1 MAKMR
6 VYELAREIGMESKE
20 LLTKIRQ
27 IGLEVKSHSSMLSE
41 EEVAIVRQKLAG
53 ASEESAVGQSRP
65 KVIRRRAR
73 PQEPPAEEKPEKP
86 VEEARVVEG
95 PPKVEPK
102 PRLKLKIIRRP
113 KKKEREEAPPEKAVA
128 RAPEGPPS
136 EAPTPK
142 APEEA
147 KKIEETKAEEP
158 KPTKPEPTKPRVV
171 DMTEHREYA
180 RVVKRAEPQ
189 AKVVKKAPAPP
200 PKGPRPA
207 APVAKAAPQPAPV
220 EEKGKKKSKRTV
232 EGLELGAPRKK
243 TKKRAARPKSEVS
256 ELKEGLELLE
266 LERELEKAPLEEVA
280 SEGMPSEVT
289 EHPEAP
295 KEKGKK
301 GKTKEAKEP
310 KEAPAPPK
318 VVKKKIKI
326 YESIQVGELA
336 KQMGVKAP
344 ELIRKL
350 MELGVMATVN
360 QSIDYET
367 AALVASEFGHEV
379 ERAGIQEEDLLRYE
393 PPKPEELKP
402 RPPVVTVMGHVDH
415 GKTSLLDAIRKTD
428 VVAREAGGITQ
439 HIGAYFVKLEDGR
452 EIVFIDTPGHE
463 AFTTMRARGAQVTDI
478 VILVVAADDGVM
490 DQTREAIDHARA
502 AGVPV
507 VVAINKIDKPE
518 ANPERVKSQ
527 LAELGLVPE
536 EWGGETLYA
545 EVSAKK
551 RIGIRD
557 LLELVLL
564 QAEVMELKAAPD
576 RPARGRIIES
586 RLDRG
591 RGPVATV
598 IIQEGTLRV
607 GDPFVSGYH
616 YGRVRAMFDDRGKK
630 LKEAG
635 PAYPVE
641 VLGFSGVPQAGDDFI
656 VVESEKVAKE
666 VAEYRERKLREAEVA
681 RAGKVSLE
689 KLFERLKESEIKELK
704 VILKADVQGSLEAL
718 SEALRKLSTDEV
730 RVNIIRSGIGAISE
744 SDIMLAS
751 ASDAVVIG
759 FNVRPT
765 PKAKELANQ
774 EKIDVRFYDVIYNVV
789 DDVKKAMV
797 GLLEPTYEERVIGVA
812 EVRATFKVPK
822 VGVVAGCYVR
832 EGRLER
838 GAKVRLLRDNV
849 VVYTGKI
856 ASLRRFKEDVKEVA
870 AGYECGVGLENFNDI
885 KVGDLI
891 EAFELVEIKPEL

>member
-1 MAKMR
+1 MR
-6 VYELAREIGMESKE
+6 VYELAKEVGLESKE
-20 LLTKIRQ
+20 LLAKIRQ

-41 EEVAIVRQKLAG
+41 EEVAMVRQKLG
-53 ASEESAVGQSRP
+53 RP
-65 KVIRRRAR
+65 VQEDSSHAAKRPLVIRRRPQPQA
-73 PQEPPAEEKPEKP
+73 QEPSEAKAPS
-86 VEEARVVEG
+86 EEARVLKATS
-95 PPKVEPK
+95 PKEVK
-102 PRLKLKIIRRP
+102 PRLKLKIIRKP
-113 KKKEREEAPPEKAVA
+113 KVEEVPKEEKTTAPEAKETSKEILPPVKPQEETPREELAEK
-128 RAPEGPPS
+128 
-136 EAPTPK
+136 
-142 APEEA
+142 
-147 KKIEETKAEEP
+147 P
-158 KPTKPEPTKPRVV
+158 KPPAPRVV

-180 RVVKRAEPQ
+180 RVVKRAEPE
-189 AKVVKKAPAPP
+189 AKVVKKAPTPSPARPRPTSGARPTPP
-200 PKGPRPA
+200 P
-207 APVAKAAPQPAPV
+207 AKPAPGVVPSV
-220 EEKGKKKSKRTV
+220 EEKAKKKAKRTV
-232 EGLELGAPRKK
+232 EGLDLGAPRKK
-243 TKKRAARPKSEVS
+243 AKKRVARPKSEVS

-266 LERELEKAPLEEVA
+266 LERELEKVSLEE
-280 SEGMPSEVT
+280 PQPEVPA
-289 EHPEAP
+289 EEPETKAETQ
-295 KEKGKK
+295 KAKK
-301 GKTKEAKEP
+301 GKAKEAKETP
-310 KEAPAPPK
+310 PSPPPRPA
-318 VVKKKIKI
+318 KKKIKI

-336 KQMGVKAP
+336 KQMGVKAS
-344 ELIRKL
+344 EVIRKL

-360 QSIDYET
+360 QSIDYDT
-367 AALVASEFGHEV
+367 AAVLASEFGHEV
-379 ERAGIQEEDLLRYE
+379 ERAGIQEEELLKYE
-393 PPKPEELKP
+393 PPRPEELKP

-439 HIGAYFVKLEDGR
+439 HIGAYFVKLDDGR

-536 EWGGETLYA
+536 DWGGETLFA

-551 RIGIRD
+551 KIGIKD

-564 QAEVMELKAAPD
+564 QAEVMELKAAPG
-576 RPARGRIIES
+576 RPARGRVIES
-586 RLDRG
+586 RLDKG

-598 IIQEGTLRV
+598 LIQEGTLKI

-616 YGRVRAMFDDRGKK
+616 YGRVRAMFDDRGRKV
-630 LKEAG
+630 KEAG
-635 PAYPVE
+635 PAHPVE

-656 VVESEKVAKE
+656 VVESEKVAKD
-666 VAEYRERKLREAEVA
+666 VAEYRERKLREAEA
-681 RAGKVSLE
+681 AKTAKVSLE

-704 VILKADVQGSLEAL
+704 IILKTDVQGTLEAL
-718 SEALRKLSTDEV
+718 AEALRRLSTEEV

-765 PKAKELANQ
+765 SKAKELAEQ
-774 EKIDVRFYDVIYNVV
+774 EKVDVRFYDVIYNVV

-797 GLLEPTYEERVIGVA
+797 GLLEPTYEEKIIGVA

-838 GAKVRLLRDNV
+838 GAKIRLLRDNV
-849 VVYTGKI
+849 VIYTGRI
-856 ASLRRFKEDVKEVA
+856 ASLRRFKEDVKEVS

-891 EAFELVEIKPEL
+891 EAFEMVEIKPEL